1 MITKYHLQ
9 GHWKRDWIKAPGF
22 EDATTRV
29 HWLQA
34 GALFADLRIPLERP
48 DLTGLSCLA
57 ELDPSALRRLMD
69 AEGFAG
75 HITVADSHCTWH
87 RQINWHG
94 VPGQAD
100 VGQMSFDETCG
111 LIEDGVLAEY
121 RELWQSASQ
130 SPLRGAQVSCDAMT
144 GVLIENEEIFLL
156 GIGPNPLGT
165 TDDLIANL
173 ESRTAELPALQQHFA
188 SEYVLGT
195 WDGASGIAML
205 STNPFQEGQVVLE
218 RGDDLYWHSQG
229 FDGAQSAKRLEVKGD

>member
-1 MITKYHLQ
+1 MITEDHLQ

-34 GALFADLRIPLERP
+34 GSLFADLRIPLERP

-57 ELDPSALRRLMD
+57 ELDQSALRRLMD

-75 HITVADSHCTWH
+75 HITVADSKCTWH

-100 VGQMSFDETCG
+100 IGLMSFDKTGG

-130 SPLRGAQVSCDAMT
+130 SPLRGAEVSCGEMT

-156 GIGPNPLGT
+156 GIAPNPLGT
-165 TDDLIANL
+165 THDLIAKL
-173 ESRTAELPALQQHFA
+173 DMGIAEVTALQPQFA

-195 WDGASGIAML
+195 WDGASGIGML
-205 STNPFQEGQVVLE
+205 STNPFQEGQVVVE
-218 RGDDLYWHSQG
+218 RGDGLFWHSLS
-229 FDGAQSAKRLEVKGD
+229 FDGAKNVKRLQVYGD

>member
-1 MITKYHLQ
+1 MITKNHLQ

-22 EDATTRV
+22 DDATTCV

-34 GALFADLRIPLERP
+34 GALFADLRVPLERP

-57 ELDPSALRRLMD
+57 DLDQSALRSLMN

-75 HITVADSHCTWH
+75 HITVADSQCTWH

-100 VGQMSFDETCG
+100 IGLMSFDETGG
-111 LIEDGVLAEY
+111 LIEDGILAEY
-121 RELWQSASQ
+121 RELWQSAPQ
-130 SPLRGAQVSCDAMT
+130 TPLRGAQVRCDAMT

-156 GIGPNPLGT
+156 GIGPNPVGT
-165 TDDLIANL
+165 TDDLIAKL
-173 ESRTAELPALQQHFA
+173 DSGTAELLALQQHFA
-188 SEYVLGT
+188 GEYVLGT
-195 WDGASGIAML
+195 WNGASGIAML

-218 RGDDLYWHSQG
+218 RGDGLYWHSQG
-229 FDGAQSAKRLEVKGD
+229 FDGAQSAKRL